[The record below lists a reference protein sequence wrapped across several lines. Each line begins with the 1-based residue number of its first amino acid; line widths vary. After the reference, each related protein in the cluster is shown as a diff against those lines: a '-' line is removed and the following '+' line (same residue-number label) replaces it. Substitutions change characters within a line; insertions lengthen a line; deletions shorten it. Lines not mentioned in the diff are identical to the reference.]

1 MNGLSFQSEN
11 VEKAVKH
18 VPMKKGW
25 LYTEQTERM
34 QRKRETM
41 VGLVRK
47 V

>member
-11 VEKAVKH
+11 VEKAVKYAQ
-18 VPMKKGW
+18 MKKGW
-25 LYTEQTERM
+25 LDTEQMERT
-34 QRKRETM
+34 QRKRKKV